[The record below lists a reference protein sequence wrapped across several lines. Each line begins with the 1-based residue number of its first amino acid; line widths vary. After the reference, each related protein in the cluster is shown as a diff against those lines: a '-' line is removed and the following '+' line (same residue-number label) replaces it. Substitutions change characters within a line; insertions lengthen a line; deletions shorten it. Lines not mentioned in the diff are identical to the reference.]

1 MLSQDEADGNRAPL
15 LISDDS
21 VSSDEIPKLLDS
33 DPDAKDEQRKKTIRR
48 EQNQLMYDISRFAS
62 EGADLLGKG
71 PDGGAEENKDPEGA
85 ASAPAPAPAP
95 AD

>member
-1 MLSQDEADGNRAPL
+1 MISTVAPIL
-15 LISDDS
+15 LT
-21 VSSDEIPKLLDS
+21 LLL
-33 DPDAKDEQRKKTIRR
+33 AFKTII
-48 EQNQLMYDISRFAS
+48 ETNHDKGLQNGKKKYLVNDYKSAMYDISRFAS